1 MDFDQLAALH
11 RFAAEEGLTLAPARF
26 RAADQ
31 MEQVHYRDEAD
42 RSAASI
48 IHPSAISSVS
58 QIPGEPVGSPG
69 DEAVGLPPP
78 PLMEDRRIP

>member
-1 MDFDQLAALH
+1 M
-11 RFAAEEGLTLAPARF
+11 EGLTLAPARF
-26 RAADQ
+26 YVADQ

-58 QIPGEPVGSPG
+58 QIPREPVGIRVMRQS
-69 DEAVGLPPP
+69 ASAF
-78 PLMEDRRIP
+78 DRESENSMKPTRL

>member
-1 MDFDQLAALH
+1 M
-11 RFAAEEGLTLAPARF
+11 EGLTRAPTRF

-58 QIPGEPVGSPG
+58 QIPREPVGIG
-69 DEAVGLPPP
+69 ETK
-78 PLMEDRRIP
+78 

>member
-1 MDFDQLAALH
+1 MYRLSARALTTWLVVM
-11 RFAAEEGLTLAPARF
+11 EGLTLASTRF
-26 RAADQ
+26 HAADQ

-58 QIPGEPVGSPG
+58 QIPREPVGIG
-69 DEAVGLPPP
+69 ETK
-78 PLMEDRRIP
+78 